1 MWGQRKITTFADK
14 ERKMEET
21 YQRTETVENTGRD
34 LVDGNYEKLSKW
46 IGRKRKLEG
55 KIFTTKIIIDI
66 RQNRYLYIILLMG
79 FVREV
84 DQIFE

>member
-1 MWGQRKITTFADK
+1 MWGQRKITTFTDK

-34 LVDGNYEKLSKW
+34 LVDKNYERLSKW

-55 KIFTTKIIIDI
+55 KIFMTKIIIDI
-66 RQNRYLYIILLMG
+66 RQNRYLYIILLKG
-79 FVREV
+79 SAREV